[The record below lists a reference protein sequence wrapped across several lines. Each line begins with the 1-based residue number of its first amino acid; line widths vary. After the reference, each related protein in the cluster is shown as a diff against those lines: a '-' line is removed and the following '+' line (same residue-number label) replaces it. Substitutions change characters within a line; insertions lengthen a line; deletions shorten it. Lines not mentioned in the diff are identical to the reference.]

1 MRHNPFE
8 RLPTTVTVFGENVTV
23 NTDFRVGVSI
33 ETEMLQSSPDVEGL
47 LQLFYMN
54 DIPKDVE
61 EAAKQM
67 IEFYANYDENGDE
80 NDDNE
85 NAAPVSKKRLY
96 DFKQDADALTASF
109 RQAYGID
116 LETDELHW
124 WKFRRL
130 MFGLPVDSPFMQRVQ
145 IRSVDINKVDKSQKK
160 YYRRMK
166 ALYAIRQTDQK
177 KRMSLEERDE
187 MMKNRVRRRFEEAQS
202 IGKD

>member
-8 RLPTTVTVFGENVTV
+8 RLPTTVTIFGEKVPV

-54 DIPKDVE
+54 DIPEDVE

-67 IEFYANYDENGDE
+67 IEFYAKYDE
-80 NDDNE
+80 NDDIE

-166 ALYAIRQTDQK
+166 ALYAIRQTDHK

-202 IGKD
+202 IRKD

>member
-67 IEFYANYDENGDE
+67 IEFYANYDEN
-80 NDDNE
+80 DDIE

-202 IGKD
+202 KSIGKD

>member
-8 RLPTTVTVFGENVTV
+8 RLPTTVTVFGEKVPV

-54 DIPKDVE
+54 DIPEDVE

-67 IEFYANYDENGDE
+67 IEFYAKYDE
-80 NDDNE
+80 NDDIE

-145 IRSVDINKVDKSQKK
+145 IRSVDINKVNKSQKK

-166 ALYAIRQTDQK
+166 ALYAIRQTDHK

-187 MMKNRVRRRFEEAQS
+187 MMKNRVHRRFQEAQS
-202 IGKD
+202 IRKD

>member
-1 MRHNPFE
+1 MMHNPFE
-8 RLPTTVTVFGENVTV
+8 RLPTTVTVSGENITV

-54 DIPKDVE
+54 DIPNDVE

-67 IEFYANYDENGDE
+67 IEFYANYDEN
-80 NDDNE
+80 DDIE

-166 ALYAIRQTDQK
+166 ALYAIRRTDHK

-187 MMKNRVRRRFEEAQS
+187 MMKNKVRRRFEEAQS

>member
-1 MRHNPFE
+1 MRNNPFE
-8 RLPTTVTVFGENVTV
+8 RLPTTVTVSGEKVTV

-54 DIPKDVE
+54 DIPEDIE

-67 IEFYANYDENGDE
+67 IEFYANYDEN
-80 NDDNE
+80 DDIE

-202 IGKD
+202 ISKD